1 MANVITA
8 DRSHVLIVTDY
19 SQCTEVFAATRNNSK
34 KPFSFQI
41 RNYAGPCRIMV
52 SLVTDEQVPR
62 PHAHE
67 LVGKNCKNGICV
79 VEMKGNSEMVAT

>member
-1 MANVITA
+1 
-8 DRSHVLIVTDY
+8 
-19 SQCTEVFAATRNNSK
+19 
-34 KPFSFQI
+34 
-41 RNYAGPCRIMV
+41 MV

-79 VEMKGNSEMVAT
+79 VEMKGNSEMIAT